1 MDNDNPLLQKAA
13 DLYRGLRFTMKYR
26 GVDILPAAAGNDLA
40 RDLLE
45 SGQPF
50 LFGRCGATEMRTV
63 ADWLQNGGHN
73 FTDRT
78 RADIRNLSG
87 VFPTDDATLDKFCR
101 LYVKTAQ
108 SAELLALWNVGAER
122 EVIRGCDATRFTE
135 LRALEP
141 YYHARP
147 WSTAL
152 AGKRVLVVHPFRRTI
167 LAQYEKRTQLFPGKD
182 VLPELASLTVIQ
194 AVQGLGGQDTGY
206 ASWFDALTEM
216 ERRMDAAD
224 YDVAIVGAGA
234 YSLPLAAHA
243 RERVLADSENM
254 SLDILQAM
262 CREKGRANGARF
274 YDALKKDDLSF
285 ICEVKKASPSKGVI
299 ARDFP
304 YLDIARDY
312 EAAGADCISCL
323 TEPKWFLGSDDIF
336 REIRAAVSTP
346 MLRKDF
352 TVSDYQLYQ
361 SRLMGAD
368 CVLLI
373 CALLDTK
380 ALAQYLAVCDEL
392 GLSALVET
400 HDADEIRSAVAAGA
414 KIIGVNNRNL
424 KDFPSTFPT
433 PRGCATASRRRRST
447 WPNPA
452 CRARRTSPHS
462 ARSAPTRY

>member
-1 MDNDNPLLQKAA
+1 MS
-13 DLYRGLRFTMKYR
+13 
-26 GVDILPAAAGNDLA
+26 ILD
-40 RDLLE
+40 E
-45 SGQPF
+45 
-50 LFGRCGATEMRTV
+50 
-63 ADWLQNGGHN
+63 
-73 FTDRT
+73 
-78 RADIRNLSG
+78 
-87 VFPTDDATLDKFCR
+87 
-101 LYVKTAQ
+101 
-108 SAELLALWNVGAER
+108 
-122 EVIRGCDATRFTE
+122 
-135 LRALEP
+135 
-141 YYHARP
+141 
-147 WSTAL
+147 
-152 AGKRVLVVHPFRRTI
+152 
-167 LAQYEKRTQLFPGKD
+167 
-182 VLPELASLTVIQ
+182 
-194 AVQGLGGQDTGY
+194 
-206 ASWFDALTEM
+206 
-216 ERRMDAAD
+216 
-224 YDVAIVGAGA
+224 
-234 YSLPLAAHA
+234 LAAHA

-380 ALAQYLAVCDEL
+380 TLAQYLAVCDEL

-424 KDFPSTFPT
+424 KDFTVDTANSKKLRDLIPEDIIFVSESGVKSTDDI
-433 PRGCATASRRRRST
+433 
-447 WPNPA
+447 
-452 CRARRTSPHS
+452 RAIREIGADAVLIGETLMRADDKKKKLDELRLS
-462 ARSAPTRY
+462 

>member
-1 MDNDNPLLQKAA
+1 MS
-13 DLYRGLRFTMKYR
+13 
-26 GVDILPAAAGNDLA
+26 ILD
-40 RDLLE
+40 E
-45 SGQPF
+45 
-50 LFGRCGATEMRTV
+50 
-63 ADWLQNGGHN
+63 
-73 FTDRT
+73 
-78 RADIRNLSG
+78 
-87 VFPTDDATLDKFCR
+87 
-101 LYVKTAQ
+101 
-108 SAELLALWNVGAER
+108 
-122 EVIRGCDATRFTE
+122 
-135 LRALEP
+135 
-141 YYHARP
+141 
-147 WSTAL
+147 
-152 AGKRVLVVHPFRRTI
+152 
-167 LAQYEKRTQLFPGKD
+167 
-182 VLPELASLTVIQ
+182 
-194 AVQGLGGQDTGY
+194 
-206 ASWFDALTEM
+206 
-216 ERRMDAAD
+216 
-224 YDVAIVGAGA
+224 
-234 YSLPLAAHA
+234 LAAHA

-336 REIRAAVSTP
+336 REIRACRLNAR

-380 ALAQYLAVCDEL
+380 TLAQYLAVCDEL

-400 HDADEIRSAVAAGA
+400 HDADEICSAVAAGA

-424 KDFPSTFPT
+424 KDFSVDFSNAARLRDRIPPEAGL
-433 PRGCATASRRRRST
+433 RGRVRRAEHAGRRRAPLDR
-447 WPNPA
+447 
-452 CRARRTSPHS
+452 CRRGADRRNTDAGP
-462 ARSAPTRY
+462 